1 MSQDLDARLKSA
13 VAERDRLAAEAQRIA
28 GRKEAAEKALSEV
41 EKEIREKNLDPE
53 TLDDTIQK
61 LQEAYA
67 KAVETFER
75 EVEEA
80 RAALSPYME
89 STR

>member
-1 MSQDLDARLKSA
+1 MSQDLDARLKAA

-41 EKEIREKNLDPE
+41 EKEIREKNLDPDV
-53 TLDDTIQK
+53 LDETIQK
-61 LQEAYA
+61 LKDAYE

-75 EVEEA
+75 EVQEA
-80 RAALSPYME
+80 RDALSPYME
-89 STR
+89 SP